1 MQSIPE
7 RVNALISLSGAA
19 RCDRCIQ
26 EELGLSQNNQVQQIT
41 SALATTSEF
50 VREKAACASCRKVKA
65 VTRRAAGVHGTG
77 AVPDRTL
84 NQVSVPVPASP

>member
-7 RVNALISLSGAA
+7 RVNALISRSEGAN
-19 RCDRCIQ
+19 CDRCIQ

-50 VREKAACASCRKVKA
+50 VREKAACASCRKVKV
-65 VTRRAAGVHGTG
+65 VTRRSEAAPRNRIAM
-77 AVPDRTL
+77 AV
-84 NQVSVPVPASP
+84 V

>member
-19 RCDRCIQ
+19 NCDRCIQ
-26 EELGLSQNNQVQQIT
+26 EELGLAQNNQVQQIT

-50 VREKAACASCRKVKA
+50 VREKAACASCRKVKV
-65 VTRRAAGVHGTG
+65 VTRRAARAHREPA
-77 AVPDRTL
+77 AVTERAL
-84 NQVSVPVPASP
+84 SRV